1 MYRAEKHRCAMVSL
15 RETAIS
21 MAFFRPVH
29 LWYHCGTGRTFVLS
43 QHADVPIGG
52 VTCLKYLLIIH
63 LRKKIS
69 RLEKSVSRIIVSRW
83 SLPWGG
89 VAK

>member
-1 MYRAEKHRCAMVSL
+1 
-15 RETAIS
+15 

-52 VTCLKYLLIIH
+52 VTCHKYLLIIH

-69 RLEKSVSRIIVSRW
+69 RPGEKCLEDNCVQVV
-83 SLPWGG
+83 PPAGG
-89 VAK
+89 LRNEPVQ

>member
-29 LWYHCGTGRTFVLS
+29 LWYPCGTGRTFVLS
-43 QHADVPIGG
+43 QHADVASNVPIG
-52 VTCLKYLLIIH
+52 VLH
-63 LRKKIS
+63 
-69 RLEKSVSRIIVSRW
+69 VSNIF
-83 SLPWGG
+83 SLYI
-89 VAK
+89 